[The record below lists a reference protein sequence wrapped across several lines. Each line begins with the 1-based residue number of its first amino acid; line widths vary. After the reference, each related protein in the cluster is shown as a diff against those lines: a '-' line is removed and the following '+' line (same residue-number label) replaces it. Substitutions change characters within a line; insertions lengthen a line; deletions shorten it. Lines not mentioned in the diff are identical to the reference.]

1 VGSENFAIFG
11 NISLIVGNGTR
22 QAPGHCGTFIGSY
35 RYSIDAFRSRVTWKA
50 GWDGPGFS
58 ADTYIRGVWPT
69 VIKFGMATHVGG
81 ACFNGSAVRSAL
93 QGVGPHRA
101 PNFWYPLI
109 VPTPSDVERR
119 NSACNTHWREPCVRG
134 QLRPS
139 QGDMDLSTHIY
150 TVWPPAAE
158 DVMSAHVREGH
169 VFMGLEVISHAIA
182 CCTNA
187 SRGLT
192 AMAEFRSKQQWVKIN
207 FVLVLGCLMF
217 VLSLWLSPW

>member
-1 VGSENFAIFG
+1 MRLDLEWLERRDETGPVFQRI
-11 NISLIVGNGTR
+11 R
-22 QAPGHCGTFIGSY
+22 TFV
-35 RYSIDAFRSRVTWKA
+35 AFDQQWSNSAWQLTW
-50 GWDGPGFS
+50 
-58 ADTYIRGVWPT
+58 
-69 VIKFGMATHVGG
+69 GG
-81 ACFNGSAVRSAL
+81 ACFNGSAIRSAL
-93 QGVGPHRA
+93 QGAGPHRA

-139 QGDMDLSTHIY
+139 QGDMVPYLSTHIY

-207 FVLVLGCLMF
+207 FVLVLGGLMF